1 MIKLSLM
8 RKPQWTLL
16 EWYNF
21 LNQDLEL
28 EIGRDFV
35 WAWQDDYMAIDIFDD
50 KIATL
55 VRLKTT

>member
-1 MIKLSLM
+1 MVISLI
-8 RKPQWTLL
+8 RQPSWTLL

>member
-1 MIKLSLM
+1 M
-8 RKPQWTLL
+8 